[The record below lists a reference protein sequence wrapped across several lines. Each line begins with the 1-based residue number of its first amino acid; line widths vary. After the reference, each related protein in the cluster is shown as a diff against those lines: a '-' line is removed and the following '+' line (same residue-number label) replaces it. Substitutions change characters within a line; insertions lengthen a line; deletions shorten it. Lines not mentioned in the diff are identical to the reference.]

1 MKQQRAVKILA
12 IAVVLLIGFLAVKG
26 WKLVSRNTM
35 LPGTNEA
42 SRATT
47 VADNQS
53 HVSDA
58 AAPIQAL
65 APTGSPP
72 ETSLT
77 SKQNWHQRLLALH
90 GIGKL
95 FGVGAE
101 ERMKELQDFVE
112 SLDPSDVPAAVK
124 ELQELQTQNPTETGR
139 DLRLRLLRKWGNSD
153 IRSAADWAIQMPA
166 GSDREEAITTMAGEW
181 SGQNFSDAAAWAGS
195 LSDPAEKQGALA
207 SVADA
212 AVYTD
217 PKAALTLASTLD
229 ASSARDDVIMR
240 AAGIWASTAPNDAV
254 AWAKQIP
261 DENLRQQAIASIAI
275 NWGNTDPVAAGT
287 LAVESLEPG
296 PVQNMAVIAV
306 VQRWRQTDVAGV
318 TDWVNQFPEGNLRQT
333 ATAMLDSLAK
343 GGHPVSLNM
352 NNNPANP

>member
-1 MKQQRAVKILA
+1 MKRHPAVKILI
-12 IAVVLLIGFLAVKG
+12 IAGVCLIGFLVFQSAKP
-26 WKLVSRNTM
+26 VSQNAI
-35 LPGTNEA
+35 PPEKNETSKTA
-42 SRATT
+42 T
-47 VADNQS
+47 VADSQS
-53 HVSDA
+53 QAPSA
-58 AAPIQAL
+58 AAFIQKPAL
-65 APTGSPP
+65 TESPQQPSQAPR
-72 ETSLT
+72 
-77 SKQNWHQRLLALH
+77 QNWHEQLSALH

-95 FGVGAE
+95 FGAGGE
-101 ERMKELQDFVE
+101 ERMRQLQDFVE
-112 SLDPSDVPAAVK
+112 SLDAASVPAAVK
-124 ELQELQTQNPTETGR
+124 ELQELQAQNPTETGR